1 MKDKPLIA
9 HVLYRLAT
17 GGMERVLV
25 TVINRT
31 QANYRHAVICLDQ
44 VTAYRERITAP
55 DVACVALHK
64 KPGKDLPCYFRLW
77 KTLRKLKPDIVHTY
91 NFGALDSAPVAR
103 LAGVRRVVHGER
115 GRSASDPEGANR
127 KRRVLRRCL
136 NPFIDRYLAV
146 SRDLRRWLVEQ
157 VGIDPAKVVCIPNG
171 IDATGFVVGPAKKE
185 ARPLLGSFAPPG
197 SIVIGTVG
205 RLDPVK
211 DQAGLLEA
219 FNLLCATM
227 PERRLLLR
235 LVIVGEGPQ
244 RSVLEKQ
251 IVEFGLEAQ
260 VCLLG
265 NREDVS
271 ALLAEF
277 DIFVL
282 SSIAE
287 GMPGVLLEA
296 MAAGLPVAA
305 TDVGGAGEIVWDG
318 LTGQLVP
325 ASNPSRLAE
334 VLSTY
339 VSDEALRVRHGS
351 AGRRKAE
358 TGFSL
363 EHMISAYVELYDGLL
378 DARAN
383 GASGLTEQKEN

>member
-1 MKDKPLIA
+1 
-9 HVLYRLAT
+9 
-17 GGMERVLV
+17 
-25 TVINRT
+25 
-31 QANYRHAVICLDQ
+31 
-44 VTAYRERITAP
+44 
-55 DVACVALHK
+55 
-64 KPGKDLPCYFRLW
+64 
-77 KTLRKLKPDIVHTY
+77 
-91 NFGALDSAPVAR
+91 
-103 LAGVRRVVHGER
+103 
-115 GRSASDPEGANR
+115 
-127 KRRVLRRCL
+127 
-136 NPFIDRYLAV
+136 
-146 SRDLRRWLVEQ
+146 
-157 VGIDPAKVVCIPNG
+157 
-171 IDATGFVVGPAKKE
+171 VVGPAKKE

-235 LVIVGEGPQ
+235 LVIVGGGPQ

-305 TDVGGAGEIVWDG
+305 TDVGGAGEIVSDG

-334 VLSTY
+334 ALSTY
-339 VSDEALRVRHGS
+339 VWDEALRVRHGS
-351 AGRRKAE
+351 AGRRKVE

-363 EHMISAYVELYDGLL
+363 EQMISAYVELYDGLL

>member
-9 HVLYRLAT
+9 HVLYRLTT

-25 TVINRT
+25 TIINRT
-31 QANYRHAVICLDQ
+31 QANYRHAVICLDG
-44 VTAYRERITAP
+44 VTAYRERIVAP

-77 KTLRKLKPDIVHTY
+77 KTLRKIKPDIVHTY

-127 KRRVLRRCL
+127 KHRVLRRCL
-136 NPFIDRYLAV
+136 DPFIDRYLAV
-146 SRDLRRWLVEQ
+146 SRDLRRWLVQQ
-157 VGIDPAKVVCIPNG
+157 VGIDPSKVVCIPNG
-171 IDATGFVVGPAKKE
+171 IDATDFVVGPAKKE
-185 ARPLLGSFAPPG
+185 ERPLLGSFAPPG

-219 FNLLCATM
+219 FNLLCAGM
-227 PERRLLLR
+227 PERRPLLR

-244 RSVLEKQ
+244 RVVLEKK
-251 IVEFGLEAQ
+251 IAELGLGAQ
-260 VCLLG
+260 VRLLG

-296 MAAGLPVAA
+296 MAAGLPVVA
-305 TDVGGAGEIVWDG
+305 TEVGGAGEVVSDG

-334 VLSTY
+334 ALSTY
-339 VSDEALRVRHGS
+339 VRDEALRARHGS

-363 EHMISAYVELYDGLL
+363 EQMISAYVELYDGLL
-378 DARAN
+378 DARTN
-383 GASGLTEQKEN
+383 GASRLTEQKEN